1 MESTVNNKEEITGV
15 LISYS
20 DGGAGVEDALAAN
33 ELLYPVDSI
42 VCIIFLPKVMRQ
54 FETWS
59 TKRIGRTSRRIAD
72 HGGAQY
78 LRERERE
85 TARRQEE
92 VDRRREETSR
102 RWDTMAKKKLPE
114 KWCRPRVR
122 HCSALRHLR
131 GRRKWPTQRAKR
143 AAGLNSRPDSE

>member
-1 MESTVNNKEEITGV
+1 MESTVNNKEEITGI
-15 LISYS
+15 LSSYS

-42 VCIIFLPKVMRQ
+42 VCIIFLPKVLRQ

-72 HGGAQY
+72 HGGARY

-85 TARRQEE
+85 
-92 VDRRREETSR
+92 RE
-102 RWDTMAKKKLPE
+102 RWIE
-114 KWCRPRVR
+114 G
-122 HCSALRHLR
+122 
-131 GRRKWPTQRAKR
+131 GRRLAGGGTQWPKKI
-143 AAGLNSRPDSE
+143 AGEMVQTWG

>member
-1 MESTVNNKEEITGV
+1 MESTVNNKEEITGI
-15 LISYS
+15 LSSYS

-42 VCIIFLPKVMRQ
+42 VCIIFLPKVLRQ

-72 HGGAQY
+72 HGGARY

-85 TARRQEE
+85 IE
-92 VDRRREETSR
+92 RESER
-102 RWDTMAKKKLPE
+102 D
-114 KWCRPRVR
+114 
-122 HCSALRHLR
+122 CSEAGR
-131 GRRKWPTQRAKR
+131 GGSKE
-143 AAGLNSRPDSE
+143 GGD

>member
-15 LISYS
+15 LSSYS
-20 DGGAGVEDALAAN
+20 DVGAGVEDALTVN
-33 ELLYPVDSI
+33 ELLYPVHSI
-42 VCIIFLPKVMRQ
+42 VCIIFLPKVLRQ

-85 TARRQEE
+85 R
-92 VDRRREETSR
+92 D
-102 RWDTMAKKKLPE
+102 
-114 KWCRPRVR
+114 
-122 HCSALRHLR
+122 CSEAGR
-131 GRRKWPTQRAKR
+131 GGSKE
-143 AAGLNSRPDSE
+143 GGD

>member
-15 LISYS
+15 LSSYS

-42 VCIIFLPKVMRQ
+42 VCIIFLPKVLRQ

-92 VDRRREETSR
+92 VDPRREETSR
-102 RWDTMAKKKLPE
+102 RWDTMAKKNCRRNGADLGLDIALLCGIFAE
-114 KWCRPRVR
+114 DESGRPRE
-122 HCSALRHLR
+122 
-131 GRRKWPTQRAKR
+131 
-143 AAGLNSRPDSE
+143 LNGWLD

>member
-78 LRERERE
+78 LRERER
-85 TARRQEE
+85 
-92 VDRRREETSR
+92 D
-102 RWDTMAKKKLPE
+102 
-114 KWCRPRVR
+114 
-122 HCSALRHLR
+122 CSEAGR
-131 GRRKWPTQRAKR
+131 GGSKE
-143 AAGLNSRPDSE
+143 GGD

>member
-15 LISYS
+15 LSSYS

-102 RWDTMAKKKLPE
+102 RWDTMAKKN
-114 KWCRPRVR
+114 CRRNGADLGLDIALLCGIFAEDESGQPRE
-122 HCSALRHLR
+122 LN
-131 GRRKWPTQRAKR
+131 GR
-143 AAGLNSRPDSE
+143 LD